1 MVIMFIQKNKGRGGE
16 GEGKKEEG
24 AKREEREGRLRE
36 GVPGVVRLQLS
47 MASQTDCRTK
57 AIAQW
62 GFHTDSLAVFV
73 LSKHLCKIN
82 FSSSFRIGQQLFCKS
97 EGPPLSC

>member
-1 MVIMFIQKNKGRGGE
+1 MFIQKNKGRE
-16 GEGKKEEG
+16 EKEKKVEE

-47 MASQTDCRTK
+47 TASLKDCRPK

-62 GFHTDSLAVFV
+62 GFHADSLAK
-73 LSKHLCKIN
+73 LT
-82 FSSSFRIGQQLFCKS
+82 FCQF
-97 EGPPLSC
+97 